1 MNNYFFT
8 HWFVAVAALFATA
21 IPTLAAGWPDT
32 PLRPVTN
39 VYHGVTVVD
48 NYRWLENFNDPEV
61 KQWSAAQNAITRGY
75 LENLPARSNIVAH
88 CPRIA

>member
-48 NYRWLENFNDPEV
+48 NYRWLQTMERRP
-61 KQWSAAQNAITRGY
+61 KR
-75 LENLPARSNIVAH
+75 H
-88 CPRIA
+88 HPRLSRESPRPLQHR